1 MKRCGKAFEIHRNQS
16 IALTVTPELYQ
27 IYPDMFGEL
36 TNREKRADIKGIT
49 REVKE
54 AEFAQDQFIRSM

>member
-1 MKRCGKAFEIHRNQS
+1 
-16 IALTVTPELYQ
+16 
-27 IYPDMFGEL
+27 MFGEL